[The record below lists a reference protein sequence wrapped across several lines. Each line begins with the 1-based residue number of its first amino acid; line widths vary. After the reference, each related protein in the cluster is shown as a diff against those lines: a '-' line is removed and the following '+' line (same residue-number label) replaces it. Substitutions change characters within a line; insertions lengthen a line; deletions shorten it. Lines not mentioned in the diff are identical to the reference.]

1 MKRSILSILGFL
13 ALVTGASAQYY
24 YKDIISNSQLTATM
38 QAYKLNKVRNVD
50 IKSFESDGSESE
62 GFFCRKKISK
72 DYKSVELFTRSAI
85 SSPSL
90 FLSVFNADGSLAFTN
105 DSSDISVTR
114 ITYSYDDQKR
124 VKSIVSSVRSQ
135 DDDFVNAILEEH
147 LYEYGAEK
155 NPDKMY
161 RIKNYTDTT
170 LILFANDEHNNLGIE
185 KDTRSGTK
193 YYYYYD
199 NKGRITDVVQENDFK
214 IRPMPDYI
222 FEYDSNGNVSQMIST
237 EEGANNYVTWR
248 YKYENGMRSSER
260 CYSKDRRLMGSV
272 QYEYK

>member
-1 MKRSILSILGFL
+1 MKRSILGILGFL
-13 ALVTGASAQYY
+13 AFAPGAWAQYY
-24 YKDIISNSQLTATM
+24 YKDIISNGQLTVTM
-38 QAYKLNKVRNVD
+38 QLYKENKVRNVD

-72 DYKSVELFTRSAI
+72 DYRSVELFTRSAI

-90 FLSVFNADGSLAFTN
+90 FTSVFNTDGTLSYTN
-105 DSSDISVTR
+105 DSSDISVTK
-114 ITYSYDDQKR
+114 IFYHYDEQKR
-124 VKSIVSSVRSQ
+124 VRSIVSSVRSQ
-135 DDDFVNAILEEH
+135 DDDFVNEILEEH
-147 LYEYGAEK
+147 LYEYGTEK
-155 NPDKMY
+155 LPVKMF
-161 RIKNYTDTT
+161 RIKNHTDTT

-199 NKGRITDVVQENDFK
+199 NQGRLTDVVQENDFK
-214 IRPMPDYI
+214 LRPMPDYI
-222 FEYDSNGNVSQMIST
+222 FEYDSNGNLSQMIST
-237 EEGANNYVTWR
+237 EEGANNYFTWK
-248 YKYENGMRSSER
+248 YKYENGLRTSEK